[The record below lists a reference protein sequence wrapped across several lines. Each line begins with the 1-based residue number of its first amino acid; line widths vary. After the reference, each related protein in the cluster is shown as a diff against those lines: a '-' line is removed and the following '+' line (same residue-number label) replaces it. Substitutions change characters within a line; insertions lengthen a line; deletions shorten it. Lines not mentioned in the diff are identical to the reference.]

1 VTCAADIVN
10 FYVASLDQMLIR
22 FATTEASKQR
32 VFVAER
38 LTDTEREL
46 RRAEETLRQLH
57 EINKVIA
64 LQERAKG
71 AVETPNSL
79 GYA

>member
-1 VTCAADIVN
+1 MTMSH

-22 FATTEASKQR
+22 FATIEASKQR

-64 LQERAKG
+64 LQERANRV
-71 AVETPNSL
+71 VETPNSL

>member
-1 VTCAADIVN
+1 MTCAADIVN
-10 FYVASLDQMLIR
+10 SYGASLDQMLIC